1 MIVKP
6 KFKIFKRF
14 FFSQSSNSVEVDDDD
29 WQLQLAFALS
39 LEDSHNSS
47 GPQQK
52 QYPKT
57 NLQSPKTNLQ
67 SPKTNLHVRN
77 FGKNVDDVSLRNLF
91 APFGAV
97 VSAKVEMS
105 NGESKGFGYVSFEH
119 EHEAERAIR

>member
-6 KFKIFKRF
+6 KFKILKRF

-52 QYPKT
+52 QY
-57 NLQSPKTNLQ
+57 
-67 SPKTNLHVRN
+67 PKTNLHVRN

>member
-52 QYPKT
+52 QY
-57 NLQSPKTNLQ
+57 PKTNLQ